1 MSDKT
6 AGYSPGGDAQAI
18 ARIAKEY
25 YGSYRNMFEVHRWP
39 ERGEKMMTSQQSHVV
54 QAYGSVRAFEEL
66 HRRTTDLMFPMEAIY
81 ADPPNVWLTSFYGF
95 TPWTWGFLG
104 FSSEKM
110 RQSFIEKSSPGA
122 LVVIYGASKA
132 SDDERYK
139 VIGVLQCTDVIGH
152 AQQFMS
158 SEQWLKKE
166 ANPDSKGKWS
176 YAVKM
181 ERAWRVTP
189 ETSMPVR
196 EFAPDATANEAWQHI
211 GARGEKL
218 TRTEAENILKLDLQE
233 VGVYGQTALLHAA
246 PGSAREILA
255 PSRSGPVS
263 QSPYTVRESEGPK
276 HLYIL
281 GLSGNANAF
290 LGESAQG
297 HLIVKAGF
305 SRSPKSRRDSLN
317 SAFPNFAF
325 KWEVLYS
332 GVERGL
338 DAYPTSAHALA
349 GEKAMQKVLCEA
361 PHARSLGGE
370 YFLADP
376 IQINKAW
383 EAGNKT
389 AGEFKP

>member
-1 MSDKT
+1 MSDKK
-6 AGYSPGGDAQAI
+6 GYRPGGDAQAI
-18 ARIAKEY
+18 ARVASNY
-25 YGSYRNMFEVHRWP
+25 YGSYRNMFEVHGWP
-39 ERGEKMMTSQQSHVV
+39 ERGNQMMIAQQSHVV
-54 QAYGSVRAFEEL
+54 RDYGSVRVFEEL
-66 HRRTTDLMFPMEAIY
+66 HRRPTDLMFPMGAIY

-95 TPWTWGFLG
+95 GPWNWGFLG
-104 FSSEKM
+104 FTQENA
-110 RQSFIEKSSPGA
+110 RRSFIESSAPGA

-132 SDDERYK
+132 AEDERYN
-139 VIGVLQCTDVIGH
+139 VIGVVQCSHVTGH

-166 ANPDSKGKWS
+166 ADPDSKAKWNH
-176 YAVKM
+176 AVKV

-189 ETSMPVR
+189 ETRVPVR

-211 GARGEKL
+211 GARGAKL
-218 TRTEAENILKLDLQE
+218 NRKEADNILKLDLQE
-233 VGVYGQTALLHAA
+233 VDVYGQTALLHAV

-255 PSRSGPVS
+255 PSKAGPVS
-263 QSPYTVRESEGPK
+263 QSAYTVREGEGPK

-281 GLSGNANAF
+281 SLSGDATAF
-290 LGESAQG
+290 LGEPAKG

-325 KWEVLYS
+325 KWEVLHS
-332 GVERGL
+332 GAAYGL

-349 GEKAMQKVLCEA
+349 GEKVMQKVLCET

-370 YFLADP
+370 FFLADR
-376 IQINKAW
+376 IQINRAW

-389 AGEFKP
+389 AREFKP